1 MDQNCHIDTIQAFY
15 HQEDIARFMPGK
27 QDVVTMWDE
36 NGDKHK
42 EQKKILPMVIGEAYG
57 LFINENLDITIVKS
71 KNLQN

>member
-1 MDQNCHIDTIQAFY
+1 
-15 HQEDIARFMPGK
+15 MPGK

-42 EQKKILPMVIGEAYG
+42 DQKKILPMVIGEAYG

>member
-1 MDQNCHIDTIQAFY
+1 
-15 HQEDIARFMPGK
+15 MPGK

-42 EQKKILPMVIGEAYG
+42 EQKKILPMVTGEAYG